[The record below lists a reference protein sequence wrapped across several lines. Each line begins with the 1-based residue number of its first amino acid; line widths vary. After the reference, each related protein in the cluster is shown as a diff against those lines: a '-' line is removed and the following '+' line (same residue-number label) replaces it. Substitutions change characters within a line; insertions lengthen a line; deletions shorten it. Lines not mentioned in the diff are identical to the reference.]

1 MNPLL
6 MKLLGR
12 ARLMAPAGGNDGG
25 GGTMVDDIVNDKFDE
40 SVLDDDTSD
49 VDGSHFEPTDE
60 DDEGEEPKPKAR
72 KEAKKPEAD
81 PKKAKEEADPEEDP
95 EEEDPEEEGALKKL
109 AKGAAGAEDEPGAE
123 EKKRVKGK
131 VIPLDRHNQILAKE
145 RQRREAAEAQ
155 MASYQGARAIEVANE
170 KTAALEAKLP
180 DLEAVYN
187 KLLADGKHEEAT
199 AKFREIRKLD
209 AEIAQ
214 SKAVAGQAVAAARA
228 VEQERFNTAL
238 KRVETAYPVLDEDHD
253 DYDPE
258 RMKAVTELMEF
269 YQGKGDTPTVAMQKA
284 VAREMGA
291 PKTAAQFEAQ
301 NVKPRVKAKEEEDPE
316 EDPEEDDPEEEEDP
330 KAKRKAKQVDKNL
343 KMKQPPSTD
352 KVGLS
357 HNKLGKSKGG
367 PKDILKM
374 TDEEFDKLTDEELAE
389 MGGDRRMVAEQDD

>member
-1 MNPLL
+1 MTMNPLL

-12 ARLMAPAGGNDGG
+12 ARLLAPAGGGDGG
-25 GGTMVDDIVNDKFDE
+25 GGMADDVLNDDFDE
-40 SVLDDDTSD
+40 SVLDKDD
-49 VDGSHFEPTDE
+49 VAEHDGSNFEATDDDPE
-60 DDEGEEPKPKAR
+60 DEEPKGR
-72 KEAKKPEAD
+72 KPEKKPE
-81 PKKAKEEADPEEDP
+81 PKKPEPKKGEAEDDPEEDDPEEDP
-95 EEEDPEEEGALKKL
+95 EEGALKKL
-109 AKGAAGAEDEPGAE
+109 AKGKDEPEEGGE

-131 VIPLDRHNQILAKE
+131 MIPLDRHNQILARE
-145 RQRREAAEAQ
+145 RARREAAEAG
-155 MASYQGARAIEVANE
+155 MASFQGARAIEVANA
-170 KTAALEAKLP
+170 KTAELEAQLPALE
-180 DLEAVYN
+180 EEYN
-187 KLLADGKHEEAT
+187 KLLADGKAAEAT

-209 AEIAQ
+209 AEIAD
-214 SKAVAGQAVAAARA
+214 SKARAGQAVAAARA

-238 KRVETAYPVLDEDHD
+238 KRVESAYPVLDEDHD

-269 YQGKGDTPTVAMQKA
+269 YQSKGKTPTEAMQLA

-301 NVKPRVKAKEEEDPE
+301 NVKPRVKVKEDPE
-316 EDPEEDDPEEEEDP
+316 EDPEEDDPEEEADP
-330 KAKRKAKQVDKNL
+330 KAQRKAKQVDKNL
-343 KMKQPPSTD
+343 RVKQPPSTD

-374 TDEEFDKLTDEELAE
+374 SDEEFDKLTDEELAE